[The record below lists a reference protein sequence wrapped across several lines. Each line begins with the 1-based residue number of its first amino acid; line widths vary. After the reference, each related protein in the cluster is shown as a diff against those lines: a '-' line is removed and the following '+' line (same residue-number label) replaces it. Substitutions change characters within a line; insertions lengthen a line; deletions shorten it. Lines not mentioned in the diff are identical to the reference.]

1 MRIAHINVTAN
12 LSTGRI
18 AADLCRYARAAGHKA
33 LLCYG
38 RGTAPSD
45 IPCLRIGDTLQGPAN
60 VTSRQSALK
69 RTLSAAEAR
78 LRSMAA
84 SAGVLVH
91 AGLSRITDRS
101 GFYSSHS
108 TLHFIRQ
115 LEKFQ
120 PDLVHLHNLH
130 GYYLN
135 LPMLIDYLRETDIPV
150 VWTLHDCWA
159 YTGHCAYYHYAIQPY
174 LRPEDAPDPSAA
186 AACLRWQKGCDSC
199 PLKKTYPASYVLDQ
213 SNRNYLEKWTLLTS
227 LRRLALATPSEW
239 LRQQAAQSFFSTY
252 PIVTLPNAIDLSVF
266 TPCGDERTMQRT
278 AMRYG
283 LDKLGDRRLV
293 LSVAAVWDE
302 RKGLEHL
309 MELSKALGNGYCVA
323 AVGLDEKQMKALP
336 EGMLGIPRTE
346 SVEELCALYTIADL
360 YVSMSQGET
369 MGMTLLEAMACG
381 TQVLCYDS
389 TAMPELLTPE
399 CGESVPAGD
408 IRAFASAVRHMCDQ
422 PKDPLACMERA
433 AQYTPEKCYQGYLEL
448 YRQV

>member
-18 AADLCRYARAAGHKA
+18 AADLCRYALAAGHTA

-38 RGTAPSD
+38 RGAAPSD
-45 IPCLRIGDTLQGPAN
+45 IPTLRIGDTLQSPLDMAE
-60 VTSRQSALK
+60 SPLR
-69 RTLSAAEAR
+69 RTLAAVEAR
-78 LRSMAA
+78 LRSAAA

-101 GFYSSHS
+101 GFYSSHT

-135 LPMLIDYLRETDIPV
+135 LPMVIDYLRESNIPV
-150 VWTLHDCWA
+150 VWTLHDCWT
-159 YTGHCAYYHYAIQPY
+159 YTGHCAYYHYPIKPY
-174 LRPEDAPDPSAA
+174 LCPEDAPDPAA
-186 AACLRWQKGCDSC
+186 ATACMRWQAGCESC

-213 SNRNYLEKWTLLTS
+213 SSRNYMDKWTLLTS
-227 LRRLALATPSEW
+227 LKRLVLVTPSEW
-239 LRQQAAQSFFSTY
+239 LRQQAAQSFFGRY
-252 PIVTLPNAIDLSVF
+252 PIYALPNAIDLKVF

-278 AMRYG
+278 AFRYG

-309 MELSKALGNGYCVA
+309 VQLSKALGDGYCVA
-323 AVGLDEKQMKALP
+323 CVGLSEKQLKDLP
-336 EGMLGIPRTE
+336 ENMLGIPRTE
-346 SVEELCALYTIADL
+346 SVAELCALYTIADL

-399 CGESVPAGD
+399 CGECVPAGD
-408 IRAFASAVRHMCDQ
+408 IRAFASAVRHMCDE
-422 PKDPLACMERA
+422 PKDPFACMERA
-433 AQYTPEKCYQGYLEL
+433 ARYTPDQCYPRYLEV
-448 YRQV
+448 YKQV